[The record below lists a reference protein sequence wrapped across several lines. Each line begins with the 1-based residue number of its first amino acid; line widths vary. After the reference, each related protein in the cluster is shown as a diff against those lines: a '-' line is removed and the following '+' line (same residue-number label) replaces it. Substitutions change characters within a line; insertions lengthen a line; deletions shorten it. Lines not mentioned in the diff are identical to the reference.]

1 MHRNCNALGVPMKS
15 STFPSVRVDPELR
28 QAAEKVLRDGETLSG
43 FVEQSIRQQVQHRN
57 LQQEFIER
65 GLRSGES
72 ARSSGEYY
80 TAGQVLAELD
90 EVLTTVRDKHGK

>member
-1 MHRNCNALGVPMKS
+1 MKS

-43 FVEQSIRQQVQHRN
+43 FVEQSIRQQVQRRN

-65 GLRSGES
+65 GLRSGKS
-72 ARSSGEYY
+72 ARNSGEYY
-80 TAGQVLAELD
+80 TAEQVLAELD
-90 EVLTTVRDKHGK
+90 DLLNSATQKQGK

>member
-1 MHRNCNALGVPMKS
+1 MKS

-43 FVEQSIRQQVQHRN
+43 FVEQSIRQQVQRRN

-65 GLRSGES
+65 GLRSS
-72 ARSSGEYY
+72 ATARKSGEYY
-80 TAGQVLAELD
+80 TAEQVLAELD
-90 EVLTTVRDKHGK
+90 DVLNSVRQKQGK

>member
-1 MHRNCNALGVPMKS
+1 MKS

-43 FVEQSIRQQVQHRN
+43 FVEQSIRQQVQRRN

-65 GLRSGES
+65 GLRSS
-72 ARSSGEYY
+72 ATARNSGEYY
-80 TAGQVLAELD
+80 TAEQVLAELD
-90 EVLTTVRDKHGK
+90 DVLNSTGQKQGK

>member
-1 MHRNCNALGVPMKS
+1 MHLGVPMKS

-43 FVEQSIRQQVQHRN
+43 FIEQSIRQQVQHRN

-80 TAGQVLAELD
+80 TAKQVLAELD
-90 EVLTTVRDKHGK
+90 EVLTTVHNKQGK

>member
-1 MHRNCNALGVPMKS
+1 MKS

-43 FVEQSIRQQVQHRN
+43 FVEHSIRQQVQRRN

-65 GLRSGES
+65 GLQSGAS
-72 ARSSGEYY
+72 SRNSGEYY
-80 TAGQVLAELD
+80 TAEQVLAELD
-90 EVLTTVRDKHGK
+90 DVLNSVRQKQGK

>member
-1 MHRNCNALGVPMKS
+1 MKS

-43 FVEQSIRQQVQHRN
+43 FVEQSIRQQVQRRN

-65 GLRSGES
+65 GLRSGKS
-72 ARSSGEYY
+72 ARNSGEYY
-80 TAGQVLAELD
+80 TAEQVLAELD
-90 EVLTTVRDKHGK
+90 EVLNSAGQKQGK

>member
-1 MHRNCNALGVPMKS
+1 MKS

-43 FVEQSIRQQVQHRN
+43 FVEQSIRQQVQRRN

-65 GLRSGES
+65 GLRSGKS
-72 ARSSGEYY
+72 ARNSGEYY
-80 TAGQVLAELD
+80 TAEQVLAELD
-90 EVLTTVRDKHGK
+90 DVLNSAGQKQGK

>member
-1 MHRNCNALGVPMKS
+1 MKS

-43 FVEQSIRQQVQHRN
+43 FVEQSIRQQVQRRN

-65 GLRSGES
+65 GLRSGKS
-72 ARSSGEYY
+72 ARNSGEYY
-80 TAGQVLAELD
+80 TAEQVLAELD
-90 EVLTTVRDKHGK
+90 DVLNSAGQKQDK

>member
-1 MHRNCNALGVPMKS
+1 MKS

-43 FVEQSIRQQVQHRN
+43 FVEQSIRQQVQRRN

-65 GLRSGES
+65 GLRSS
-72 ARSSGEYY
+72 ATARNSGEYY
-80 TAGQVLAELD
+80 TAEQVLAELD
-90 EVLTTVRDKHGK
+90 VVLNSARQK